1 MNIDNVK
8 VFLGENIQILNE
20 ENFVPIVNVK
30 SILFADTDSLV
41 FIDIKTK
48 NKLSLISQTKATVII
63 CDFIPEDEKLYADK
77 CLIVTGNPKLLF
89 AKVINGA
96 TKSNINYSIHPT
108 AVIHPEAIIAKHCS
122 IGPYC
127 IIGKCEI
134 GEQTILKGNCILY
147 DDVRIG
153 NNVLID
159 SGAVIG
165 AAGFGFVREDD
176 GTPVPF
182 PQLGGVVIG
191 DFVEIGA
198 NACIDRGALQ
208 DTIIGVHTKIDN
220 LVHISHNVVIGN
232 KTYIIGQCLIAGS
245 VKIGDNCWIA
255 ASRILN
261 KVCIGDNVT
270 VGFGAL
276 VLTNIKSDQ
285 TYMGVPSMDIETYSK
300 LQYQLKKM
308 IKS

>member
-1 MNIDNVK
+1 MNIDNIK
-8 VFLGENIQILNE
+8 AFSGENIQILNK
-20 ENFVPIVNVK
+20 ENFTPIINVK
-30 SILFADTDSLV
+30 PILSADKDSLV
-41 FIDIKTK
+41 FIDVKTK
-48 NKLSLISQTKATVII
+48 NKLSLIFQTKATVII
-63 CDFIPEDEKLYADK
+63 CDFIPEDEKIYADK
-77 CLIVTGNPKLLF
+77 CLVIASNPKLLF
-89 AKVINGA
+89 AKVINEA

-108 AVIHPEAIIAKHCS
+108 AVIHPEANISEHCS

-134 GEQTILKGNCILY
+134 GDQTILKGNCTLY
-147 DDVRIG
+147 DNVRIG
-153 NNVLID
+153 NNVMID

-165 AAGFGFVREDD
+165 AAGFGFVREED

-198 NACIDRGALQ
+198 NVCIDRGALQ
-208 DTIIGVHTKIDN
+208 DTIIGAHTKIDN
-220 LVHISHNVVIGN
+220 FVQVSHNVVIGN

-245 VKIGDNCWIA
+245 VIIGDNCWIA
-255 ASRILN
+255 ASRIMN

-276 VLTNIKSDQ
+276 VLNNIKSDQ
-285 TYMGVPSMDIETYSK
+285 TYMGVPSMDIEAYSK
-300 LQYQLKKM
+300 LQYKLKKL